1 MAEASLTDEEQEK
14 LIGLVEE
21 FIQAPRGR
29 EGWEAW
35 AELTGYIAWLKR
47 RKTRVQFPIRG
58 RKGRVKRR

>member
-1 MAEASLTDEEQEK
+1 VGKSVLTAEEQKK

-29 EGWEAW
+29 LGWEAW

-47 RKTRVQFPIRG
+47 QKRRVQFPGPGRG
-58 RKGRVKRR
+58 RRGRPT

>member
-1 MAEASLTDEEQEK
+1 VGKSVLTAEAQEK
-14 LIGLVEE
+14 LIGMVEE

-58 RKGRVKRR
+58 RKGRERKA